1 MAFKMKYS
9 PIKGVFG
16 DFFKNIGAKK
26 TDMGKLRE
34 KQARSSKGVSKYQ
47 HRVEESKR
55 KSRELRAK
63 NKEAKRLGHKDYAAQ
78 QASDK
83 ADYEFFKKHRDAG
96 TTPGTPINPPKPE
109 SESKGTQIIYS
120 GKKGDKYKYRTFFN
134 TDDDE
139 RYQFQYPEDHE
150 KYKGPDHWETSK
162 TEEGRRAIKRA
173 YLSKQ
178 AADPDS
184 ISWVPIQKKSP
195 YKKGIGKYAKKAK
208 GSRGYKMKRK

>member
-34 KQARSSKGVSKYQ
+34 KQARSSKGVSEYQ

-55 KSRELRAK
+55 KRK
-63 NKEAKRLGHKDYAAQ
+63 AKRADVK
-78 QASDK
+78 S
-83 ADYEFFKKHRDAG
+83 DYEFFKKHREAG
-96 TTPGTPINPPKPE
+96 TTPGTPINPPKPKPE
-109 SESKGTQIIYS
+109 SESKGYVPQEFK
-120 GKKGDKYKYRTFFN
+120 GEAGDKFRYRRVGDHKPSEIRDYK
-134 TDDDE
+134 
-139 RYQFQYPEDHE
+139 
-150 KYKGPDHWETSK
+150 
-162 TEEGRRAIKRA
+162 EGTTYAKFEFM
-173 YLSKQ
+173 
-178 AADPDS
+178 DPDRPGKWIPAKPYIPGGS
-184 ISWVPIQKKSP
+184 GGGYGPRNKINQLYKKAMEENRLFDSPVEKKSP